1 MEQIRQYSNLS
12 MGWCLD
18 CHRSHKVNFEE
29 NEYYKMTFEE
39 FHKDLDEHLRDSI
52 LVEDIGGTD
61 CMKCHY

>member
-1 MEQIRQYSNLS
+1 MHVLRQQEDLS

-18 CHRSHKVNFEE
+18 CHRSRAVDFTE
-29 NEYYKMTFEE
+29 NEYYRMTF
-39 FHKDLDEHLRDSI
+39 KDLHDQMEQRIIDSV